1 VNVHVG
7 PFPSAHSNCSHA
19 MFSLQPVS
27 FDCPTPVTLPSPCGL
42 QVQLPLTLTPTLA
55 AMKALAGGPDNGD
68 RVTYERRDGFRA
80 SLSDHNVR
88 QHQQV
93 IFHVNLRNTEPACM
107 NIIQF
112 LQELRR
118 HPLTCMRKSGI
129 LHHLVLQAKLFS
141 THPAARSRSLNH
153 RAMRRRPQPQSAVR
167 HYP

>member
-1 VNVHVG
+1 
-7 PFPSAHSNCSHA
+7 

-27 FDCPTPVTLPSPCGL
+27 FDCPTPVTLPSLCGL

-55 AMKALAGGPDNGD
+55 AMKAVSRWAWH
-68 RVTYERRDGFRA
+68 RVTQERRYGSRA

-88 QHQQV
+88 QHQQML
-93 IFHVNLRNTEPACM
+93 FHVNLRNTEPACM

-118 HPLTCMRKSGI
+118 YPPPYMRKSGI